1 MKDINFLFAIKPKIQ
16 QSYLFYI
23 EKFQSEGGINMAVAI
38 KRVIQFSYA
47 KMNRNKPES
56 VQRINT
62 RMIIYVKNLRNS
74 IYILLTIQKDLLIIS
89 ISKNIV
95 KEELV
100 VRKKLML

>member
-47 KMNRNKPES
+47 K
-56 VQRINT
+56 
-62 RMIIYVKNLRNS
+62 
-74 IYILLTIQKDLLIIS
+74 
-89 ISKNIV
+89 
-95 KEELV
+95 
-100 VRKKLML
+100 

>member
-47 KMNRNKPES
+47 KMNS
-56 VQRINT
+56 VQSEQTRI
-62 RMIIYVKNLRNS
+62 RAKNKYKNDH
-74 IYILLTIQKDLLIIS
+74 ICEEFKKFNLLIIS

>member
-1 MKDINFLFAIKPKIQ
+1 
-16 QSYLFYI
+16 
-23 EKFQSEGGINMAVAI
+23 MAVAI
-38 KRVIQFSYA
+38 KRVIQFSHA
-47 KMNRNKPES
+47 KMNS
-56 VQRINT
+56 VQSEQTRIRA

-100 VRKKLML
+100 VRKRLML